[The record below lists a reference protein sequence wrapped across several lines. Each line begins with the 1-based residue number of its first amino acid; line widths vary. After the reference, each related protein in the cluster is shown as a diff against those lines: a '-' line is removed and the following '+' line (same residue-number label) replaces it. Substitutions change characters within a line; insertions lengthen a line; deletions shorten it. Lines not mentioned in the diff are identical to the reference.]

1 MLAWPRVF
9 CTSLRSRA
17 LRSSLVA
24 KSCRRSWFRNG
35 LLPPSSPAFARLR
48 RHCVLKP
55 DSVIGCACQ
64 PPGHRWPSDNEPVD
78 ATLSVPRVA
87 SNASNDRDGLKAYKA
102 SESVSSIRAISL
114 PYPIPDY
121 RPRRDQATI
130 RSDYGCNLRHD
141 HPMANYAEAGEFN
154 RISQH
159 SFLKAKPAWKAAT
172 SSPTPPWA
180 RLWPSS

>member
-1 MLAWPRVF
+1 
-9 CTSLRSRA
+9 
-17 LRSSLVA
+17 
-24 KSCRRSWFRNG
+24 
-35 LLPPSSPAFARLR
+35 
-48 RHCVLKP
+48 LKP

-159 SFLKAKPAWKAAT
+159 SFLKAKPAWKSAT